1 MKKKLIM
8 ISFLPFLSTYTVAN
22 LFLKNEEIPKYD
34 INSTLGEELFSG
46 GSFINGISNSL
57 FADSGN
63 SYSGYYR
70 GITSRAEGESD
81 FYSFYDESEDNTFL
95 RMANYNGEED
105 SYRTRSSFYFFD
117 NENNVPENLPSTSYM
132 NVAFDYRFF
141 VSDFEKLSL
150 NENSL
155 ILRYQSRGSANGKS
169 GDVYL
174 RDLEI
179 NEIDDET
186 WHHYEFSIS
195 CDSSMSTSYGWFFFY
210 YNNIK
215 SSQNPTYFI
224 DIDNF
229 FVSLDETNTTYK
241 NGDFE
246 NLKTYS
252 RLLESPNE
260 NNLYPNL
267 YYKKSL
273 GEAAT
278 QQKKFNESYLRMNSD
293 KNRSTFSVD
302 LNNLTSDYL
311 RISFDYKNLSYY
323 KDPSLTIRING
334 SETSLLTQ
342 GILNNNEPF
351 KDEFINSFTNYDKDN
366 VWNNLVTYIDVSSLE
381 SIDSIDFVLDSD
393 NDLAIDNLSIKEVL
407 NIDKVSGDYEKFMQ
421 DIEALLDF
429 YPNYKTE
436 FYEEDVYLI
445 DQKIDYINTM
455 LSETSSEAVLNANY
469 EELEKLFKN
478 ARIKGDYSSL
488 SSYIDKIF
496 QEMIGLTEDDFEK
509 VSYLKFRNALD
520 KAYLLDESSTKEEID
535 EAYQE
540 LKSAYEGLVRKD

>member
-1 MKKKLIM
+1 MRKKLIM
-8 ISFLPFLSTYTVAN
+8 ISFLPFVSTYTVAN
-22 LFLKNEEIPKYD
+22 FFLTNEEIPKYD

-70 GITSRAEGESD
+70 GITSLAEGESD

-95 RMANYNGEED
+95 RLANYNGEED

-117 NENNVPENLPSTSYM
+117 NEKNVPENLPSTSYM

-179 NEIDDET
+179 SEIDDET
-186 WHHYEFSIS
+186 WHHYEFTIS

-260 NNLYPNL
+260 NNLYANL

-323 KDPSLTIRING
+323 KEPNLTIKFNG
-334 SETSLLTQ
+334 SETSLQTQ
-342 GILNNNEPF
+342 GLLNNNEPF
-351 KDEFINSFTNYDKDN
+351 KDEFINSFTNYDRNN
-366 VWNNLVTYIDVSSLE
+366 VRNNLVTYIDVSSLE
-381 SIDSIDFVLDSD
+381 NIDSIDFVLDSD

-421 DIEALLDF
+421 DVEALLDS

-445 DQKIDYINTM
+445 DQKIDYINTK

-469 EELEKLFKN
+469 EELEELFKN

-520 KAYLLDESSTKEEID
+520 KAYMLDESSTKEEID

>member
-1 MKKKLIM
+1 MRKKLIM
-8 ISFLPFLSTYTVAN
+8 ISFLPFVSTYTVAN
-22 LFLKNEEIPKYD
+22 FFLTNEEIPKYD

-70 GITSRAEGESD
+70 GITSLAEGESD

-95 RMANYNGEED
+95 RLANYNGEED

-117 NENNVPENLPSTSYM
+117 NEKNVPENLPSTSYM

-174 RDLEI
+174 RDLKI

-186 WHHYEFSIS
+186 WHHYEFTIS

-260 NNLYPNL
+260 NNLYANL

-323 KDPSLTIRING
+323 KEPNLTIKFNG
-334 SETSLLTQ
+334 SETSLQTQ
-342 GILNNNEPF
+342 GLLNNNEPF
-351 KDEFINSFTNYDKDN
+351 KDEFINSFTNYDRNN
-366 VWNNLVTYIDVSSLE
+366 VRNNLVTYIDVSSLE
-381 SIDSIDFVLDSD
+381 NIDSIDFVLDSD

-421 DIEALLDF
+421 DVEALLDS

-445 DQKIDYINTM
+445 DQKIDYINTK

-469 EELEKLFKN
+469 EELEELFKN

-520 KAYLLDESSTKEEID
+520 KAYMLDESSTKEEID

>member
-1 MKKKLIM
+1 MRKKLIM
-8 ISFLPFLSTYTVAN
+8 ISFLPFVNTYTVAN
-22 LFLKNEEIPKYD
+22 FFLANEEIPKYD

-70 GITSRAEGESD
+70 GITSLAEGESD
-81 FYSFYDESEDNTFL
+81 FYSFYDENEDNTFL

-117 NENNVPENLPSTSYM
+117 NEKNVPENLPSTSYM

-186 WHHYEFSIS
+186 WHHYEFTIS

-260 NNLYPNL
+260 NNLYANL

-323 KDPSLTIRING
+323 KEPNLTIKFNG
-334 SETSLLTQ
+334 SETSLQTQ
-342 GILNNNEPF
+342 GLLNNNEPF
-351 KDEFINSFTNYDKDN
+351 KDEFINSFTNYDRNN
-366 VWNNLVTYIDVSSLE
+366 VRNNLVTYIDVSSLE
-381 SIDSIDFVLDSD
+381 NIDSIDFVLDSD

-421 DIEALLDF
+421 DVEALLDS

-445 DQKIDYINTM
+445 DQKIDYINTK
-455 LSETSSEAVLNANY
+455 LSETSSETVLNANY
-469 EELEKLFKN
+469 EELEELFKS

-520 KAYLLDESSTKEEID
+520 KAYMLDESSTKEEID

>member
-1 MKKKLIM
+1 MRKKLIM
-8 ISFLPFLSTYTVAN
+8 ISFLPFVSTYTVAN
-22 LFLKNEEIPKYD
+22 FFLTNEEIPKYD

-70 GITSRAEGESD
+70 GITSLAEGESD

-95 RMANYNGEED
+95 RLANYNGEED

-117 NENNVPENLPSTSYM
+117 NEKNVPENLPSTSYM

-179 NEIDDET
+179 SEIDDET
-186 WHHYEFSIS
+186 WHHYEFTIS

-260 NNLYPNL
+260 NNLYANL

-323 KDPSLTIRING
+323 KEPNLTIKFNG
-334 SETSLLTQ
+334 SETSLQTQ
-342 GILNNNEPF
+342 GLLNNNEPF
-351 KDEFINSFTNYDKDN
+351 KDEFINSFTNYDRNN
-366 VWNNLVTYIDVSSLE
+366 VRNNLVTYIDVSSLE
-381 SIDSIDFVLDSD
+381 NIDSIDFVLDSD

-421 DIEALLDF
+421 DIEALLDS

-445 DQKIDYINTM
+445 DQKIGYINTK

-469 EELEKLFKN
+469 EELEELFKN

-540 LKSAYEGLVRKD
+540 LKSAYEGLIRKD

>member
-1 MKKKLIM
+1 MRKKLIM
-8 ISFLPFLSTYTVAN
+8 ISFLPFVNTYTVAN
-22 LFLKNEEIPKYD
+22 FFLTNEEIPKYD

-70 GITSRAEGESD
+70 GITSLAEGESD

-117 NENNVPENLPSTSYM
+117 NEKNVPENLPSTSYM

-174 RDLEI
+174 RDLKI

-186 WHHYEFSIS
+186 WHHYEFTIS

-260 NNLYPNL
+260 NNLYANL

-302 LNNLTSDYL
+302 LNNLTTDYL

-323 KDPSLTIRING
+323 KEPNLTIKFNG
-334 SETSLLTQ
+334 SETSLQTQ
-342 GILNNNEPF
+342 GLLNNNEPF
-351 KDEFINSFTNYDKDN
+351 KDEFINSFTNYDRNN
-366 VWNNLVTYIDVSSLE
+366 VRNNLVTYIDVSSLE

-421 DIEALLDF
+421 DVEALLDS

-445 DQKIDYINTM
+445 DQKIDYINTK

-469 EELEKLFKN
+469 EELEELFKN

-520 KAYLLDESSTKEEID
+520 KAYMLDESSTKEEID

>member
-1 MKKKLIM
+1 MRKKLIM
-8 ISFLPFLSTYTVAN
+8 ISFLPFVSTYTVAN
-22 LFLKNEEIPKYD
+22 FFLTNEEIPKYD

-70 GITSRAEGESD
+70 GITSLAEGESD

-95 RMANYNGEED
+95 RLANYNGEED

-117 NENNVPENLPSTSYM
+117 NEKNVPENLPSTSYM

-174 RDLEI
+174 RDLKI

-186 WHHYEFSIS
+186 WHHYEFTIS

-260 NNLYPNL
+260 NNLYANL

-323 KDPSLTIRING
+323 KEPNLTIKFNG
-334 SETSLLTQ
+334 SETSLQTQ
-342 GILNNNEPF
+342 GLLNNNEPF
-351 KDEFINSFTNYDKDN
+351 KDEFINSFTNYDRNN
-366 VWNNLVTYIDVSSLE
+366 VRNNLVTYIDVSSLAN
-381 SIDSIDFVLDSD
+381 IDSIDFVLDSD

-421 DIEALLDF
+421 DVEALLDS

-445 DQKIDYINTM
+445 DQKIDYINTK

-469 EELEKLFKN
+469 EELEELFKN

-520 KAYLLDESSTKEEID
+520 KAYMLDESPTKEEID

>member
-1 MKKKLIM
+1 MRKKLIM
-8 ISFLPFLSTYTVAN
+8 ISFLPFVSTYTVAN
-22 LFLKNEEIPKYD
+22 FFLTNEEIPKYD

-70 GITSRAEGESD
+70 GITSLAEGESD

-95 RMANYNGEED
+95 RLANYNGEED

-117 NENNVPENLPSTSYM
+117 NEKNVPENLPSTSYM

-174 RDLEI
+174 RDLKI

-186 WHHYEFSIS
+186 WHHYEFTIS

-210 YNNIK
+210 YSNIK

-260 NNLYPNL
+260 NNLYANL

-323 KDPSLTIRING
+323 KEPNLTIKFNG
-334 SETSLLTQ
+334 SETSLQTQ

-351 KDEFINSFTNYDKDN
+351 KDEFINSFTNYDKNN

-381 SIDSIDFVLDSD
+381 NIDSIDFVLDSD

-421 DIEALLDF
+421 DVEALLDS

-445 DQKIDYINTM
+445 DQKIDYINTK
-455 LSETSSEAVLNANY
+455 LSETSSETVLNANY
-469 EELEKLFKN
+469 EELEELFKN

-496 QEMIGLTEDDFEK
+496 QEMIGLTEVDFEK
-509 VSYLKFRNALD
+509 VSYLKFRNALN
-520 KAYLLDESSTKEEID
+520 KAYMLDESSTKEEID

>member
-22 LFLKNEEIPKYD
+22 LFLTNEEIPKYD

-70 GITSRAEGESD
+70 GITSLAEGESD

-95 RMANYNGEED
+95 RMANYNGEKD

-174 RDLEI
+174 RDLKI

-186 WHHYEFSIS
+186 WHHYEFTIS

-260 NNLYPNL
+260 NNLYANL

-323 KDPSLTIRING
+323 KEPNLTIKFNG
-334 SETSLLTQ
+334 SETSLQTQ
-342 GILNNNEPF
+342 GLLNNNEPF
-351 KDEFINSFTNYDKDN
+351 KDEFINSFTNYDRNN
-366 VWNNLVTYIDVSSLE
+366 VRNNLVTYIDVSSLE
-381 SIDSIDFVLDSD
+381 NIDSIDFVLDSD

-421 DIEALLDF
+421 DVEALLDS

-445 DQKIDYINTM
+445 DQKIDYINTKLSGT
-455 LSETSSEAVLNANY
+455 LSETVLNANY
-469 EELEKLFKN
+469 EELEELFKN

-520 KAYLLDESSTKEEID
+520 KAYMLDESSTKEEID

>member
-1 MKKKLIM
+1 MRKKLIM

-22 LFLKNEEIPKYD
+22 LFLTNEEIPKYD

-70 GITSRAEGESD
+70 GITSLAEGESD

-117 NENNVPENLPSTSYM
+117 NEKNGPENLPSTSYM

-186 WHHYEFSIS
+186 WHHYEFTIS

-260 NNLYPNL
+260 NNLYANL

-323 KDPSLTIRING
+323 KEPNLTIKFNG
-334 SETSLLTQ
+334 SETSLQTQ
-342 GILNNNEPF
+342 GLLNNNEPF
-351 KDEFINSFTNYDKDN
+351 KDEFINSFTNYDRNN
-366 VWNNLVTYIDVSSLE
+366 VRNNLVTYIDVSSLAN
-381 SIDSIDFVLDSD
+381 IDSIDFVLDSD

-421 DIEALLDF
+421 DVEALLDS

-445 DQKIDYINTM
+445 DQKIDYINTK

-469 EELEKLFKN
+469 EELEELFKN

-520 KAYLLDESSTKEEID
+520 KAYMLDESSTKEEID
-535 EAYQE
+535 EAHQE

>member
-1 MKKKLIM
+1 MRKKLIM
-8 ISFLPFLSTYTVAN
+8 ISFLPFVSTYTVAN
-22 LFLKNEEIPKYD
+22 FFLTNEEIPKYD

-70 GITSRAEGESD
+70 GITSLAEGESD

-95 RMANYNGEED
+95 RLANYNGEED

-117 NENNVPENLPSTSYM
+117 NEKNVPENLPSTSYM

-179 NEIDDET
+179 NEIDDGT
-186 WHHYEFSIS
+186 WHHYEFTIS

-260 NNLYPNL
+260 NNLYANL

-302 LNNLTSDYL
+302 LNNLTNDYL

-323 KDPSLTIRING
+323 KEPNLTIKFNG
-334 SETSLLTQ
+334 SETSLQTQ
-342 GILNNNEPF
+342 GLLNNNEPF
-351 KDEFINSFTNYDKDN
+351 KDEFINSFTNYDRNN
-366 VWNNLVTYIDVSSLE
+366 VRNNLVTYIDVSSLE
-381 SIDSIDFVLDSD
+381 NIDSIDFVLDSD

-421 DIEALLDF
+421 DVEALLDS

-445 DQKIDYINTM
+445 DQKIDYINTK
-455 LSETSSEAVLNANY
+455 LSETSSETVLNANY
-469 EELEKLFKN
+469 EELEELFKN

-540 LKSAYEGLVRKD
+540 LKSAYEGLIRKD